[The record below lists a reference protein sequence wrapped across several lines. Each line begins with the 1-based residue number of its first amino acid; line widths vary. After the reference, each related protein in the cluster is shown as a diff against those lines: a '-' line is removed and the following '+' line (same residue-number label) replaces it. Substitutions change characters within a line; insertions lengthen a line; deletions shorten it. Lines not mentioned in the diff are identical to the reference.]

1 MNKRIKKKRK
11 LETAVVM
18 LVAENAMQAE
28 AIKNQNKQ
36 IMELKSIV
44 QRNALATN
52 EELAT
57 VKAATLD
64 NQSVIKAIGDTV
76 DYIKKNYKRKWGE
89 IKFNRVEFDPF
100 RNQSRSNTAFYCVQ
114 TLLMTLKATLFRRR
128 T

>member
-11 LETAVVM
+11 LETAIM
-18 LVAENAMQAE
+18 LLIAENTMQAE
-28 AIKNQNKQ
+28 AIKNQNKE

-76 DYIKKNYKRKWGE
+76 DYIKKNYKRKWR
-89 IKFNRVEFDPF
+89 K
-100 RNQSRSNTAFYCVQ
+100 
-114 TLLMTLKATLFRRR
+114 
-128 T
+128 

>member
-28 AIKNQNKQ
+28 AFRNQNKE
-36 IMELKSIV
+36 IIELKSIV
-44 QRNALATN
+44 ERNALATN

-64 NQSVIKAIGDTV
+64 NQEAIKSIGDDV
-76 DYIKKNYKRKWGE
+76 DYIKQNYKRKWR
-89 IKFNRVEFDPF
+89 K
-100 RNQSRSNTAFYCVQ
+100 
-114 TLLMTLKATLFRRR
+114 
-128 T
+128 

>member
-28 AIKNQNKQ
+28 ALRNQNKQ

-44 QRNALATN
+44 QRNVAATN

-57 VKAATLD
+57 VKSATLD
-64 NQSVIKAIGDTV
+64 NQSVIKAIGDDV
-76 DYIKKNYKRKWGE
+76 DYIKQNYKRKWG
-89 IKFNRVEFDPF
+89 K
-100 RNQSRSNTAFYCVQ
+100 
-114 TLLMTLKATLFRRR
+114 
-128 T
+128 

>member
-18 LVAENAMQAE
+18 LVAESAMQAE

-64 NQSVIKAIGDTV
+64 NQSV
-76 DYIKKNYKRKWGE
+76 
-89 IKFNRVEFDPF
+89 
-100 RNQSRSNTAFYCVQ
+100 
-114 TLLMTLKATLFRRR
+114 
-128 T
+128 

>member
-11 LETAVVM
+11 LETAVV
-18 LVAENAMQAE
+18 LLIAENARQAE

-57 VKAATLD
+57 VKAVTLD

-76 DYIKKNYKRKWGE
+76 DYIKKNYKRKWG
-89 IKFNRVEFDPF
+89 K
-100 RNQSRSNTAFYCVQ
+100 
-114 TLLMTLKATLFRRR
+114 
-128 T
+128 

>member
-18 LVAENAMQAE
+18 LVAENAMQVE

-57 VKAATLD
+57 VKAA
-64 NQSVIKAIGDTV
+64 
-76 DYIKKNYKRKWGE
+76 
-89 IKFNRVEFDPF
+89 
-100 RNQSRSNTAFYCVQ
+100 
-114 TLLMTLKATLFRRR
+114 
-128 T
+128 

>member
-52 EELAT
+52 EELAA

-76 DYIKKNYKRKWGE
+76 DYI
-89 IKFNRVEFDPF
+89 
-100 RNQSRSNTAFYCVQ
+100 
-114 TLLMTLKATLFRRR
+114 
-128 T
+128 

>member
-11 LETAVVM
+11 LETAIVM
-18 LVAENAMQAE
+18 IVAENAMQAE
-28 AIKNQNKQ
+28 ALRNQNKE

-64 NQSVIKAIGDTV
+64 NQSAIKSIGDNV
-76 DYIKKNYKRKWGE
+76 DYIKQNYKRKWR
-89 IKFNRVEFDPF
+89 K
-100 RNQSRSNTAFYCVQ
+100 
-114 TLLMTLKATLFRRR
+114 K
-128 T
+128 

>member
-18 LVAENAMQAE
+18 LVAENATQVE

-52 EELAT
+52 EELAA

-76 DYIKKNYKRKWGE
+76 DYIKKNYKRKWG
-89 IKFNRVEFDPF
+89 K
-100 RNQSRSNTAFYCVQ
+100 
-114 TLLMTLKATLFRRR
+114 
-128 T
+128 